1 MLANKWRQRSFDY
14 GGGEGRE
21 DGKDGSG
28 LDGAEL
34 LARRGGGVENHL
46 HQFMKRFEKF

>member
-1 MLANKWRQRSFDY
+1 MLANKWRQSSFDC
-14 GGGEGRE
+14 GGEGRE
-21 DGKDGSG
+21 DGKDGSS

-46 HQFMKRFEKF
+46 RQFMKRFEKF